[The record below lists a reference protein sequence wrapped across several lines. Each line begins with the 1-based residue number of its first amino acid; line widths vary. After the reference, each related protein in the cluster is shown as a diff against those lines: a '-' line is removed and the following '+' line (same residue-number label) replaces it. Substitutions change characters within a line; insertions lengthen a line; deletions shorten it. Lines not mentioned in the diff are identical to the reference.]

1 MRASAGEAL
10 LKMNAVTA
18 KSYLISALADT
29 VELVRGRAARAL
41 ARVASPQELQSY
53 IIPLLDDRSQIVR
66 YQIQLGLRDRGI
78 DSVAD
83 FLAGTLPKP
92 PGNYPGALLSPL
104 AKELKS
110 PEARRQVLDALLKS
124 DDPDS
129 RIAAIRL
136 AIAWNDESLL
146 NRVERLRA
154 HEDDSRVIA
163 ELDRLSG
170 HNAVRGVEKKIESKV
185 ESKVE
190 SKQES
195 KKKKQKKVDDEKKKS
210 KKSKKRKK

>member
-1 MRASAGEAL
+1 
-10 LKMNAVTA
+10 MNAVTA
-18 KSYLISALADT
+18 KEYLIRALSDT

-41 ARVASPQELQSY
+41 ARVASSRELQSY
-53 IIPLLDDRSQIVR
+53 LVPLLDDRSQIVR

-104 AKELKS
+104 ANDLKS

-124 DDPDS
+124 DDASS

-136 AIAWNDESLL
+136 AIAWNDESLI
-146 NRVERLRA
+146 NRVERIRS
-154 HEDDSRVIA
+154 HEDDPRVIA
-163 ELDRLSG
+163 ELERLPRQ
-170 HNAVRGVEKKIESKV
+170 NAVRGAEKKVEPKV
-185 ESKVE
+185 ETKEEPKKE
-190 SKQES
+190 SRKKKKKGEDEETKKS
-195 KKKKQKKVDDEKKKS
+195 KKKKH
-210 KKSKKRKK
+210 R